1 MAYPRELLNEEEELC
16 LDLRPHWWYFAKHFM
31 GASILL
37 VVLIAMQFLPDGSS
51 TADSGS
57 FDSLFYAINKYKLT
71 VWFFAFLIWALFFA
85 AQYLAWHFTL
95 FVVTSDRIIFR
106 NGIIAK
112 RGVEIPL
119 ERVNNINFGQTI
131 FERIIGAGTLEIES
145 AGQDGQSTFK
155 DVRHPDTVQQEIY
168 RAMEE
173 NVKKTAR
180 YSSDGMAT
188 QMAATMGG
196 QSPMSIPEQIE
207 KLAHLKEQNIITE
220 AEYLEKRQNLLDQM

>member
-1 MAYPRELLNEEEELC
+1 MAYPRELLNDDEELC
-16 LDLRPHWWYFAKHFM
+16 LDLRPHWWYFARHFM
-31 GASILL
+31 GGVI
-37 VVLIAMQFLPDGSS
+37 LIAIAIALAFLPNGRSATNAGPS
-51 TADSGS
+51 
-57 FDSLFYAINKYKLT
+57 DSLFHLIHKYQT
-71 VWFFAFLIWALFFA
+71 PVWLFAFFIWALFFVVEY
-85 AQYLAWHFTL
+85 AQWHFTL

-168 RAMEE
+168 RAMED

-180 YSSDGMAT
+180 YSTEGIAS
-188 QMAATMGG
+188 QMAASGSS
-196 QSPMSIPEQIE
+196 QMSVPEQIE
-207 KLAHLKEQNIITE
+207 KLAQLKDQNIISE
-220 AEYLEKRQNLLDQM
+220 AEFLEKRQNLLDQM